1 MKKLFL
7 IVLLGCFVLPQSVFA
22 FGKKNSAAIENKGYI
37 GTLPDVTQRFPSSVP
52 KESTPEFQY
61 KDGFNNQDDIKPAP
75 RDNPAFVNII
85 IKRDKTSQYINDL
98 NSIIAIIEK
107 LEDLIEDSGNV
118 QKFNSESYFLKAN
131 VDYFRDKY
139 KNSAEGSYISFKKL
153 MQLNTHV
160 QTVAQLRLERE
171 SYSPYV
177 TAAQSGNMFTQN
189 NIENQISYLLDD
201 IKSTLVVLKEA
212 K

>member
-1 MKKLFL
+1 M
-7 IVLLGCFVLPQSVFA
+7 PQSVFA
-22 FGKKNSAAIENKGYI
+22 FGKKNSPAIENKGYVGI
-37 GTLPDVTQRFPSSVP
+37 LPDATQRFQSSVP
-52 KESTPEFQY
+52 KESEPEFQY

-98 NSIIAIIEK
+98 NSIIVIIEK

-160 QTVAQLRLERE
+160 QAVAQLRLERE

>member
-1 MKKLFL
+1 MKKLLL
-7 IVLLGCFVLPQSVFA
+7 IILLGCFVLPQKALA
-22 FGKKNSAAIENKGYI
+22 FGKSKSAAPASSGYV
-37 GTLPDVTQRFPSSVP
+37 GTLPDVTQKFQSSVP
-52 KESTPEFQY
+52 KESEPEFQY

-98 NSIIAIIEK
+98 NSIILIVEK
-107 LEDLIEDSGNV
+107 LEDIIEDSGNV
-118 QKFNSESYFLKAN
+118 QKFNSESYFLKTN
-131 VDYFRDKY
+131 VEYFRDKY

-160 QTVAQLRLERE
+160 QSIAQLRLERE
-171 SYSPYV
+171 SFSPYV
-177 TAAQSGNMFTQN
+177 TAAQSGNMFSQN
-189 NIENQISYLLDD
+189 NIEAQVSYLLDD
-201 IKSTLVVLKEA
+201 IKSTLVILKEA

>member
-1 MKKLFL
+1 MKKFLVLFL
-7 IVLLGCFVLPQSVFA
+7 LGFIVLPQSAFA
-22 FGKKNSAAIENKGYI
+22 FGKKKPAVPAGNGYV
-37 GTLPDVTQRFPSSVP
+37 GTLPDVTQKFQPSVP
-52 KESTPEFQY
+52 KESEPEFEY

-98 NSIIAIIEK
+98 NSIIMIVEK
-107 LEDLIEDSGNV
+107 MQDLIEDSANV
-118 QKFNSESYFLKAN
+118 QKFNSESYFLKTN
-131 VDYFRDKY
+131 VEYFRDKY

-160 QTVAQLRLERE
+160 QAVSQLRLERE

-177 TAAQSGNMFTQN
+177 TAAQSGNMFSKN
-189 NIENQISYLLDD
+189 NIDVQINYLLDD